1 MQIIQQYPVRV
12 FKNIYQDKTYYR
24 IGLSKKDQNGNYING
39 AIDARFRNDVKDIDD
54 SKKIYIQEAWLDF
67 YVKDKITHLF
77 IFINKFEYVS
87 DVIKNSKVEDDPFA
101 DFGNE
106 VIITDDDLPF

>member
-1 MQIIQQYPVRV
+1 MQIIQQYPVKV

-39 AIDARFRNDVKDIDD
+39 AIDAHFRNDAEVDD

-67 YVKDKITHLF
+67 YVKDKITHPY
-77 IFINKFEYVS
+77 IFINKFEQRFFLIFITLALPGFNFYIVHV
-87 DVIKNSKVEDDPFA
+87 DV
-101 DFGNE
+101 
-106 VIITDDDLPF
+106 